1 MSTSTVSHNIVES
14 IFIGLFDSGEGTEK
28 ENLAVEKEFETA
40 LAKGYRPCTPILE
53 LQGFEDL

>member
-1 MSTSTVSHNIVES
+1 
-14 IFIGLFDSGEGTEK
+14 LFDSGEGTEK

-53 LQGFEDL
+53 LQGFRRFNELT